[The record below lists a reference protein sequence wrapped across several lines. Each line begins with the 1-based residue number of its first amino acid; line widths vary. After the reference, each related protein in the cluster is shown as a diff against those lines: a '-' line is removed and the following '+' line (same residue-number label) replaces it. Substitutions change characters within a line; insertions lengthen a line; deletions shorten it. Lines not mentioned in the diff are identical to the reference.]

1 MQIDSDSQKS
11 DFVMAQL
18 FKVQTVYKKTKT
30 ST

>member
-1 MQIDSDSQKS
+1 
-11 DFVMAQL
+11 MAQL